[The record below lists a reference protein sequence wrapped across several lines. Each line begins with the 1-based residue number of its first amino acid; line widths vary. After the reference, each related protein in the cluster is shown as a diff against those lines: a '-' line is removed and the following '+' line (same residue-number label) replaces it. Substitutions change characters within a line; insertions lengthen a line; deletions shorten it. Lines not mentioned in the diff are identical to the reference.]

1 MQKKSD
7 VILICVS
14 VILVIVLIGGVIY
27 DRDSALLERTNYIV
41 INGDDNLELVKMNK
55 VGFLYMRA
63 GYEAKLRIKDGQA
76 AKYIVRIAETYG
88 GEGELFDYDQYKEYE
103 AKVLDRVTIKPN
115 PLQDS
120 FIWMLGVPLEEN
132 SSKNI
137 VYIVTLENDGA
148 FIYLYYSRK

>member
-63 GYEAKLRIKDGQA
+63 GYEAKLRIKDGLA

-88 GEGELFDYDQYKEYE
+88 GEGELFDYEQYKEYE

-120 FIWMLGVPLEEN
+120 FVWMLGVPLEEN

>member
-63 GYEAKLRIKDGQA
+63 GYEAKLRIKDGLA

-120 FIWMLGVPLEEN
+120 FVWMLGVPLEEN

-148 FIYLYYSRK
+148 YIYLYYSRK

>member
-88 GEGELFDYDQYKEYE
+88 GEGELFDYEQYKEYE

-120 FIWMLGVPLEEN
+120 FVWMLGVPLEEN

>member
-120 FIWMLGVPLEEN
+120 FVWMLGVPLEEN
-132 SSKNI
+132 STKNI

-148 FIYLYYSRK
+148 YIYLYYSRK

>member
-7 VILICVS
+7 IILICVS

-63 GYEAKLRIKDGQA
+63 GYEAKLRIKDGLA

>member
-63 GYEAKLRIKDGQA
+63 GYEAKLRIKDGLA

>member
-7 VILICVS
+7 IILICVS

-41 INGDDNLELVKMNK
+41 INGDDNLEIVKMNK

-63 GYEAKLRIKDGQA
+63 GYEAKLRIKDGLA

-88 GEGELFDYDQYKEYE
+88 GEGELFDYSQYKEYE
-103 AKVLDRVTIKPN
+103 TKVLDRVTIKPN

-120 FIWMLGVPLEEN
+120 FVWMLGVPLEEN

-148 FIYLYYSRK
+148 YIYLYYSRK